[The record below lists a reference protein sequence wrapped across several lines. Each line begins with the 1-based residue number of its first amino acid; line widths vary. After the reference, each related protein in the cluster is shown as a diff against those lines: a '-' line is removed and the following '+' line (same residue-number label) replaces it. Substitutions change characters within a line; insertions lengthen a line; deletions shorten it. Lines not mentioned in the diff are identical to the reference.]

1 MRSKHV
7 PKRNEI
13 YATVLPTTSKS
24 VQYGRRPVLIVQNDV
39 GNEMSPTTIV
49 APITSR
55 NKKAMPTHVVL
66 DSETGLSNDSVVLCE
81 QLVTIS
87 ISTLEEKRG
96 EVTNKKTLKEIDE
109 ALKCSLG
116 LK

>member
-1 MRSKHV
+1 MGPKHF

-24 VQYGRRPVLIVQNDV
+24 VQYGRRPVLVVQNDV

-55 NKKAMPTHVVL
+55 NKKAMPTHVL
-66 DSETGLSNDSVVLCE
+66 LGSETGLTSDSVVLCE

-87 ISTLEEKRG
+87 TSTLEEKMG